1 MQRSCHGNKKILA
14 HPAGQRKTK
23 KKAANEETQRAPRK
37 KDAGLKAA
45 ATFTESPE
53 QEMEIKWNGK

>member
-37 KDAGLKAA
+37 KGLKAA